1 MPLILN
7 GVTSCLHVWS
17 LIESEWQSAAYPRVT
32 LNNSDLTWDPSSHI
46 YAEQENAMC
55 DFRGNIIQETSVGR
69 GPLMVINQVTASKT
83 VCAADIYSYENFANV
98 LESNVTFTFSD
109 ITNSNNKYSDLRS
122 KKGK

>member
-17 LIESEWQSAAYPRVT
+17 LIELEWQSAAYPRVT

-46 YAEQENAMC
+46 YAEQENSMC

-83 VCAADIYSYENFANV
+83 VCAADIYSYENFAMY
-98 LESNVTFTFSD
+98 LSLTLLLLFLILQIPTTSTA
-109 ITNSNNKYSDLRS
+109 I
-122 KKGK
+122 